1 MSIISLKNI
10 SIGKKLVGGFLCV
23 AAIVLVLGVN
33 GYYGMTQLEDAIEE
47 IGEVRL
53 PSVKSTLE
61 MEIQMSQITEDLRTL
76 LNPRNS
82 LEVRR
87 AQYADIE
94 AARAEYRAA
103 MAVYETLPQRAD
115 EAQEWQAFVTLLP
128 QWQANIDEI
137 VRLHQEF
144 DRIGI
149 LEPDELSAELQQFR
163 GDHYAIELQV
173 ANLLLYGT
181 TFEGGADATACNFGQ
196 WLSSFTTD
204 NPVLQS
210 ALDTVGPTHQ
220 TFHAAVDGIRR
231 VMAAGNQQ
239 EANRLFT
246 DVMQVASEQVFDE
259 FYRMIAEA
267 ERADELF
274 ERIGD
279 LTMTNLREIE
289 DQVMHHLER
298 IVDINMAI
306 SEAEITTARREA
318 AFLEGVA
325 LIATV
330 VGVLVAL
337 VLGLLISRSIARPL
351 AWVSEYLTT
360 MAKGDYTAAI
370 ESTHVQRGDEIGHVA
385 QAAVTLSESTRQ
397 VMTDLGANANTVAS
411 SATELSAVSAQTA
424 QGVENMSGKAATVAA
439 AAEESSANTLSVA
452 ASMEQASTNLSS
464 VASATEEMSATI
476 SEIASN
482 SDKARVISQQAG
494 DQAASVSAMMQQ
506 LGTAAQE
513 IGKVTETITDISSQ
527 TNLLALNA
535 TIEAA
540 RAGTAGKGFAV
551 VANEIKALAQQTATA
566 TEDIKGK
573 IGGVQSSAGSAI
585 SDIEKIT
592 GVIAEVG
599 EIVASI
605 AAAIEEQ
612 ATVTRDVANNIAQAS
627 TGVQDANERVNQ
639 TAAVSKT
646 IAEDVAGINAA
657 TDEIRSGGEQVQSSA
672 AELSQLA
679 EQLRSL
685 VGQFKV

>member
-1 MSIISLKNI
+1 MSIMSLNNI

-33 GYYGMTQLEDAIEE
+33 GYYGMSQLENAIEE

-61 MEIQMSQITEDLRTL
+61 MEVQMLEITEDLRTL
-76 LNPRNS
+76 LNPYNS

-87 AQYADIE
+87 TQYADIE
-94 AARAEYRAA
+94 AARADHRAA
-103 MAVYETLPQRAD
+103 MAVYEPLPQSAE
-115 EAQEWQAFVTLLP
+115 EAQEWQGVVSLLP
-128 QWQANIDEI
+128 QWQASIDEI

-149 LEPDELSAELQQFR
+149 LNPDELIADLQQFR
-163 GDHYAIELQV
+163 GDHYELELQV

-181 TFEGGADATACNFGQ
+181 AFEGGADANACDFGV
-196 WLSSFTTD
+196 WLNRFTTD

-210 ALDTVGPTHQ
+210 AIDTAIPPHQ
-220 TFHAAVDGIRR
+220 TFHAAIAGIRR

-246 DVMQVASEQVFDE
+246 DVMQVASRQVFDE
-259 FYRMIAEA
+259 FYTMIAEA

-279 LTMTNLREIE
+279 LTMNDLREIE
-289 DQVMHHLER
+289 EQIMGHIER
-298 IVDINMAI
+298 IVDINMAL
-306 SEAEITTARREA
+306 SETEVTAARQEA
-318 AFLEGVA
+318 AFLEGLA

-351 AWVSEYLTT
+351 VWVSGYLTT

-370 ESTHVQRGDEIGHVA
+370 DSNHVQRGDEIGRVA
-385 QAAVTLSESTRQ
+385 QAAVTLSDSTRQ

-424 QGVENMSGKAATVAA
+424 QGVESMSGKAASVAA
-439 AAEESSANTLSVA
+439 AAEESSANTTNVA

-476 SEIASN
+476 GEIAAN

-494 DQAASVSAMMQQ
+494 EQAASVSAMMQQ
-506 LGTAAQE
+506 LGIAAQE

-540 RAGTAGKGFAV
+540 RAGAAGKGFAV

-592 GVIAEVG
+592 SVIAEVG

-627 TGVQDANERVNQ
+627 TGVQDANEQVNQ

-646 IAEDVAGINAA
+646 IAEEVAGINAA
-657 TDEIRSGGEQVQSSA
+657 TDEVRSGGEQVQSSA